1 MVRKVVLFLLVS
13 IVLFA
18 GVGTFLILTNGLKN
32 KFNDAVKA
40 ESLALKST
48 GEKITDSSLSK
59 VPPLIQK
66 YLRKSGFVGKDK
78 IHAFRAVFD
87 TALRNERNAIW
98 MSAVT
103 QHEDF
108 FQKYSR
114 NVYLTALMKGLPIAI
129 WHSYSDY
136 EAKLMVRLVSLLPIT
151 DLQGTELSQTELVML
166 LNDISLFAPGAL
178 VDARISWRT
187 VDKKSVEA
195 TLTNGTQKVK
205 AILSFNNEGELKSF
219 VSTDAYFR
227 SADAPPQKEKWSTVV
242 TQYVDF
248 NGYHLPKN
256 GDAIWHL
263 KEGDFNYSKF
273 TLVKIEY
280 NP

>member
-1 MVRKVVLFLLVS
+1 MALLV
-13 IVLFA
+13 
-18 GVGTFLILTNGLKN
+18 GVASLLVFTHGLKN
-32 KFNDAVKA
+32 KYDDAVKA

-48 GEKITDSSLSK
+48 TEKITDSDLSK
-59 VPPLIQK
+59 LPPLIQK
-66 YLRKSGFVGKDK
+66 YIRKSGFAGKEK
-78 IHAFRAVFD
+78 VRRFRAVFD
-87 TALRNERNAIW
+87 TALRNERNSIW

-108 FQKYSR
+108 FQKYAR

-151 DLQGTELSQTELVML
+151 DLHGTELSQTEMVML
-166 LNDISLFAPGAL
+166 LSDICLFAPGAL
-178 VDARISWRT
+178 VDSRITWRN

-205 AILSFNNEGELKSF
+205 AILSFDDEGEIKSF
-219 VSTDAYFR
+219 VSNDAYFR
-227 SADAPPQKEKWSTVV
+227 SANKPPQKEKWSTVI
-242 TQYVDF
+242 TKYVDF
-248 NGYHLPKN
+248 AGYHLPKN